1 MTIPPEARRE
11 AVSAIQAWFRDE
23 RDETVGELQAGFLLD
38 AVLEAAGPAV
48 YDRAVRDA
56 QARLRAVVDDLDVTL
71 AGRR

>member
-1 MTIPPEARRE
+1 MRISDTARRE
-11 AVSAIQAWFRDE
+11 AVISIQAWFRDE
-23 RDETVGELQAGFLLD
+23 RGETVGELQAGFLLE

-71 AGRR
+71 AAER